1 MNEFET
7 IINSVVKILV
17 EWFDRFVIGKY
28 KDKRL

>member
-1 MNEFET
+1 MNFET
-7 IINSVVKILV
+7 INSVVKILV